1 MIKGSNTIDF
11 KVISEISVEKIYMYT
26 HISSYILLIKKYM
39 ELTVCCYCLQ
49 TRIVYM
55 NYCASLTTET
65 EDIILLPISGACSA
79 ESVPQNFITSGFR
92 VVLRRAYI
100 YPEYGVREWAPI
112 QNIIPII
119 HQIWYSSYILC
130 IYEAYLHMYMYLFL
144 IFLYVNSSTCIS
156 IPMTCL
162 DHAVFF
168 ICITCIRSIIL
179 FSVIQLF

>member
-1 MIKGSNTIDF
+1 
-11 KVISEISVEKIYMYT
+11 MYT

-55 NYCASLTTET
+55 NYCANLTTET

-92 VVLRRAYI
+92 VVLRRAYTQSTGYENEHRLKILYQLFIKSDIALI
-100 YPEYGVREWAPI
+100 YFACMKYT
-112 QNIIPII
+112 
-119 HQIWYSSYILC
+119 C
-130 IYEAYLHMYMYLFL
+130 KYMYLFL

-179 FSVIQLF
+179 FQCYSALLNIAMSGKNKNI

>member
-1 MIKGSNTIDF
+1 
-11 KVISEISVEKIYMYT
+11 MYT

-55 NYCASLTTET
+55 NYCANLTTET

-92 VVLRRAYI
+92 VVLRRAYTQSTK
-100 YPEYGVREWAPI
+100 YENELRLK
-112 QNIIPII
+112 NIIPII

-130 IYEAYLHMYMYLFL
+130 IYEAYLHMYMNLFL

>member
-1 MIKGSNTIDF
+1 M
-11 KVISEISVEKIYMYT
+11 YMYT

-55 NYCASLTTET
+55 NYCANLTTET

-92 VVLRRAYI
+92 VVLRRAYTQSTK
-100 YPEYGVREWAPI
+100 YENEHRLK
-112 QNIIPII
+112 NIIPII

-156 IPMTCL
+156 IPLTCL

>member
-1 MIKGSNTIDF
+1 
-11 KVISEISVEKIYMYT
+11 MYT

-55 NYCASLTTET
+55 NYCANLTTET

-79 ESVPQNFITSGFR
+79 ESVPQDFITSGFR
-92 VVLRRAYI
+92 VVLRRAYTRSTK
-100 YPEYGVREWAPI
+100 YENEHRLK
-112 QNIIPII
+112 NIIPII
-119 HQIWYSSYILC
+119 HQIWDSSYILC

>member
-1 MIKGSNTIDF
+1 
-11 KVISEISVEKIYMYT
+11 MYT
-26 HISSYILLIKKYM
+26 HISSYILLIKKCM

-55 NYCASLTTET
+55 NYCANLTTET

-92 VVLRRAYI
+92 VVLRRAYTQSTKYENEHRLKILYQLFIKSDIALI
-100 YPEYGVREWAPI
+100 YFAYMK
-112 QNIIPII
+112 
-119 HQIWYSSYILC
+119 HTC
-130 IYEAYLHMYMYLFL
+130 IYMYLFL
-144 IFLYVNSSTCIS
+144 IFLYVNSSTRIS

>member
-1 MIKGSNTIDF
+1 
-11 KVISEISVEKIYMYT
+11 
-26 HISSYILLIKKYM
+26 M

-55 NYCASLTTET
+55 NYCANLTTET

-92 VVLRRAYI
+92 VVLRRAYTQSTK
-100 YPEYGVREWAPI
+100 YENEHRLK
-112 QNIIPII
+112 NIIPMI

-130 IYEAYLHMYMYLFL
+130 MYEAHMYMYLFL

-179 FSVIQLF
+179 FSVIQLFWILQCLAKKNI

>member
-1 MIKGSNTIDF
+1 
-11 KVISEISVEKIYMYT
+11 MYT

-55 NYCASLTTET
+55 NYCANLTTET

-92 VVLRRAYI
+92 VVLRRAYTQSTKYENEHRLKILYQLFIKSDIALI
-100 YPEYGVREWAPI
+100 YFAYMK
-112 QNIIPII
+112 
-119 HQIWYSSYILC
+119 LL
-130 IYEAYLHMYMYLFL
+130 AYLHMYMYLFL

-156 IPMTCL
+156 IPKTCL